1 MQRSAGIG
9 IYRCFLFSCC
19 CSWIDYYQ
27 VPGES
32 HRARGKEEISH
43 SPNTS
48 LADGKQLS
56 AAGRGSRLGDR
67 SGSINYQFGSL
78 LVSK

>member
-9 IYRCFLFSCC
+9 IYRCFLFLVAVAGS
-19 CSWIDYYQ
+19 IITRY
-27 VPGES
+27 PES
-32 HRARGKEEISH
+32 PTGLGVKRKYHIRRIPVSQH
-43 SPNTS
+43 
-48 LADGKQLS
+48 GKQLS
-56 AAGRGSRLGDR
+56 AAGRGSRLGGR